1 MHKKMIKIISILVII
16 TYILSC
22 VSIVFGQE
30 IDPLAVVGSGPDPSA
45 GGAGVTTLYALG
57 NSILGIL
64 QYVGAAVSIIATLIL
79 GMKYMYSSPDEK
91 AEVKKKLIPYIIGG
105 ILVFGAVQLVKIVEI
120 FAKEIVS

>member
-1 MHKKMIKIISILVII
+1 MHKKTIKIISILIII
-16 TYILSC
+16 TYMLSC

-30 IDPLAVVGSGPDPSA
+30 IDPLAVVGNGPDPSA
-45 GGAGVTTLYALG
+45 GGAGVTTLYKLG

-64 QYVGAAVSIIATLIL
+64 QYIGAAVAIIATLIL

-120 FAKEIVS
+120 FAKDIL